1 MGRKEDSMRF
11 VVALVTALTFAAV
24 AVPAQTAPPS
34 PQAASARQAP
44 APTPAE
50 LGVLAPANLAKPRP
64 KPPFDITGTWF
75 VDLGFPGSWRFGP
88 PYPKLTPAAQVHFDA
103 SRKAQ
108 AEGKVYRDDIGQ
120 CWPAGVPLIMTRV
133 WSISMVQLPT
143 VAYMI
148 SGFMNSLRIINL
160 DGRSHVDPDLLVR
173 THNGDSVGH
182 WEADALVIDT
192 TGFTGDHHWID
203 SGIPAS
209 DALHIVERVKLV
221 ANGTKMQIEY
231 TLTDPKSWEGEWK
244 VTKQWN
250 RVDAR
255 DMEIAEVEC
264 LPDLNSHI
272 PSTQSKQN
280 VR

>member
-1 MGRKEDSMRF
+1 MGRKDSRRL
-11 VVALVTALTFAAV
+11 VVAFVIALTAATV
-24 AVPAQTAPPS
+24 AISAQERPPS

-44 APTPAE
+44 PPLQAD
-50 LGVLAPANLAKPRP
+50 LGVLAPANLAKARP
-64 KPPFDITGTWF
+64 KAPFDITGTWF

-88 PYPKLTPAAQVHFDA
+88 PYPKLTPEAQVHFDA
-103 SRKAQ
+103 ARKAQ

-143 VAYMI
+143 VVYMI

-160 DGRSHVDPDLLVR
+160 DGRPHVDPDLLVR
-173 THNGDSVGH
+173 THNGDSIGH

-221 ANGTKMQIEY
+221 ATGTKMQIEY

-250 RVDAR
+250 RVDSR

>member
-1 MGRKEDSMRF
+1 MGRMKSTMRF
-11 VVALVTALTFAAV
+11 VLGIVAAISIAA
-24 AVPAQTAPPS
+24 ATLSAQAPRPPAPP
-34 PQAASARQAP
+34 AP
-44 APTPAE
+44 VE
-50 LGVLAPANLAKPRP
+50 LGVLAPTNLSKPRP
-64 KPPFDITGTWF
+64 APPFTITGTWF

-143 VAYMI
+143 VVYMI
-148 SGFMNSLRIINL
+148 SGFMNSLRIVNM

-173 THNGDSVGH
+173 THNGDSVGR

-209 DALHIVERVKLV
+209 DALHIVERVRLV

-231 TLTDPKSWEGEWK
+231 TMTDPKSWEGEWT

-272 PSTQSKQN
+272 PSTQSKEN

>member
-1 MGRKEDSMRF
+1 MGRKGGMGRMESAMR
-11 VVALVTALTFAAV
+11 VVTGIVAAISIATATVLAQAPR
-24 AVPAQTAPPS
+24 PAAPP
-34 PQAASARQAP
+34 AAA
-44 APTPAE
+44 PAE

-173 THNGDSVGH
+173 THNGDSVGR

-192 TGFTGDHHWID
+192 IGFTGDHHWID
-203 SGIPAS
+203 SGIPAT

-231 TLTDPKSWEGEWK
+231 TMTDPKSWEGEWK

>member
-1 MGRKEDSMRF
+1 MGRKEGRMRF

-24 AVPAQTAPPS
+24 GVFAQPS
-34 PQAASARQAP
+34 PQTASAQAP
-44 APTPAE
+44 E
-50 LGVLAPANLAKPRP
+50 LGVLAPTNLAKPRP
-64 KPPFDITGTWF
+64 KAPFNITGTWF
-75 VDLGFPGSWRFGP
+75 IDLGFPGSWRFGP

-143 VAYMI
+143 VTYMI
-148 SGFMNSLRIINL
+148 SGFMNSLRIINM
-160 DGRSHVDPDLLVR
+160 DGRSHVDPDLVVR

-209 DALHIVERVKLV
+209 DALHIVERVKPV

-231 TLTDPKSWEGEWK
+231 TMTDPKSWEGEWK
-244 VTKQWN
+244 ITKQWN

-272 PSTQSKQN
+272 PSTQSKEN